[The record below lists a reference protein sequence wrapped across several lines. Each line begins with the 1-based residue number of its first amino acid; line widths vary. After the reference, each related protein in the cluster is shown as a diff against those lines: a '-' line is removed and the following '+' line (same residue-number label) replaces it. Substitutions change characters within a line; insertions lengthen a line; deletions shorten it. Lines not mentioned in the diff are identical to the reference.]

1 MRKPGDVRAWV
12 RNNAVTVMFVL
23 LCIIC
28 IIYSG
33 QSMSYVIYEMFGRL
47 SRNAFIVL
55 ALMTIPGIV
64 ACVVC
69 SIFFPALA
77 TVAGLLG
84 MSVVN
89 GGISV
94 LVLWLCRNLLQY
106 AELNNR

>member
-1 MRKPGDVRAWV
+1 MYKR
-12 RNNAVTVMFVL
+12 
-23 LCIIC
+23 
-28 IIYSG
+28 
-33 QSMSYVIYEMFGRL
+33 Q
-47 SRNAFIVL
+47 
-55 ALMTIPGIV
+55 
-64 ACVVC
+64 CVVC

-106 AELNNR
+106 SELNNR